1 MWEFFFVNLIIC
13 IAFLYFM
20 CYNINVV
27 KRNRNIIREVLN
39 MVTSN
44 SVVKVPEWFFD
55 KVEDESK
62 KYHILLTGEYNEV
75 KTESGVIP
83 MRDHTRL
90 RVDEVL
96 KETEKAYQVALD
108 AETIEGTGTQW
119 RTWIPKSIIL
129 NN

>member
-1 MWEFFFVNLIIC
+1 MI
-13 IAFLYFM
+13 
-20 CYNINVV
+20 
-27 KRNRNIIREVLN
+27 
-39 MVTSN
+39 TSN

-55 KVEDESK
+55 KIEYESK
-62 KYHILLTGEYNEV
+62 KYHILLTGEYNKV
-75 KTESGVIP
+75 KTESGIVP
-83 MRDHTRL
+83 MRDHTKL

-96 KETEKAYQVALD
+96 KETEKTYQVALD

>member
-1 MWEFFFVNLIIC
+1 MI
-13 IAFLYFM
+13 
-20 CYNINVV
+20 
-27 KRNRNIIREVLN
+27 
-39 MVTSN
+39 TSN
-44 SVVKVPEWFFD
+44 SIVKVPEWFFD

-62 KYHILLTGEYNEV
+62 RYHILLNGEYNKV
-75 KTESGVIP
+75 QTESGIVP
-83 MRDHTRL
+83 VRDLTKL

-96 KETEKAYQVALD
+96 RETEKAYQVALD